1 MPLMG
6 GVGKPVS
13 ESPGMAPFVLDVFSM
28 ESQLPTQSAKRGPR
42 ALIQAVKGMIAVSF
56 LGACRSGLPNEI
68 DYDPNGDAGDGGD
81 VESGDA
87 ALFRVTVGVQMA
99 DATATETNPKGTP
112 RDGRGV

>member
-1 MPLMG
+1 
-6 GVGKPVS
+6 V
-13 ESPGMAPFVLDVFSM
+13 APFVLDVLSM
-28 ESQLPTQSAKRGPR
+28 KSQLPRQPEKRGPR
-42 ALIQAVKGMIAVSF
+42 ALIKAVKGMIAVSF

-87 ALFRVTVGVQMA
+87 GLFDATVGAQIA
-99 DATATETNPKGTP
+99 DARATETSSKGTP